1 MLSKV
6 KNNELFA
13 DIPVVIMSSISDD
26 NIIKKA
32 KSLGAEEYIIKGD
45 FNQKK
50 FVKLVT
56 DMLLKN

>member
-1 MLSKV
+1 
-6 KNNELFA
+6 
-13 DIPVVIMSSISDD
+13 MSSISDD